1 MSLQPRR
8 MLSLWHAGVAAG
20 CAAPEFVPRFDPPI
34 APASLAELPPLP
46 SGATLSLQQ
55 RALLGSGSVGLGGRR
70 WPAAATLCRYLLEHR
85 AELVHQRRVLEI
97 GCGGGAVGIYAAAL
111 GAASVLLTDGGGEAL
126 LELASANVRRN
137 EEVLAMIGD
146 AHRVRVEP
154 YVWGASTD
162 RPLGRYDL
170 VLGSDVTYARGSH
183 EALCESVG
191 LFLSAA
197 PDVDVDLPDPELAT
211 RVIIAH
217 EHRRLAIDGR
227 GETADDD
234 AQLAHFTEVAS
245 AHGIRVTP
253 LCTERQAKAG
263 LRDVSI
269 LELASTGE

>member
-1 MSLQPRR
+1 MAGNQTRKARIPQFRVGTHRRHYTMSLQPRR

-111 GAASVLLTDGGGEAL
+111 GAASVSLTDGGGEAL

-137 EEVLAMIGD
+137 EEVLARMGC
-146 AHRVRVEP
+146 ATSA
-154 YVWGASTD
+154 WQST
-162 RPLGRYDL
+162 LGPPAKKR
-170 VLGSDVTYARGSH
+170 ARGC
-183 EALCESVG
+183 A
-191 LFLSAA
+191 
-197 PDVDVDLPDPELAT
+197 
-211 RVIIAH
+211 
-217 EHRRLAIDGR
+217 
-227 GETADDD
+227 
-234 AQLAHFTEVAS
+234 
-245 AHGIRVTP
+245 
-253 LCTERQAKAG
+253 
-263 LRDVSI
+263 
-269 LELASTGE
+269 